1 MYNTFLAAYK
11 RASKLG
17 KKNDWVRKKNC
28 STNVKYSK
36 KKSWNTFSLEQI
48 LKSVKVKKTNIKTKF
63 DLLKLISK
71 YVDYL
76 LINNTK
82 SLENS
87 STKDMLFEVL
97 MARFDILEE
106 NRKAFLEIYKILKK
120 NPQQLIKL
128 LPTFLESMI
137 ITAELSKYKVNGL
150 KGTIRLKGLM
160 LIYFITFFQWVD
172 DKESSLEK
180 TMTALDKNLDQAEKM
195 SKLFLWKI

>member
-1 MYNTFLAAYK
+1 MFFWQLIK
-11 RASKLG
+11 KLLNLEKQMIEFE
-17 KKNDWVRKKNC
+17 KKIAQQTL
-28 STNVKYSK
+28 SILK
-36 KKSWNTFSLEQI
+36 KKSWNAFSLEQV

-63 DLLKLISK
+63 DLLKIISK

-137 ITAELSKYKVNGL
+137 ISAELSKYKVNGL

-180 TMTALDKNLDQAEKM
+180 TMTALDKNLDQAEKL
-195 SKLFLWKI
+195 SKLFL

>member
-1 MYNTFLAAYK
+1 MIEYE
-11 RASKLG
+11 
-17 KKNDWVRKKNC
+17 KKIAQQTLHVLN
-28 STNVKYSK
+28 
-36 KKSWNTFSLEQI
+36 KKSWNTFSLDQI
-48 LKSVKVKKTNIKTKF
+48 LKKVKVKKTNIKTKF
-63 DLLKLISK
+63 DLLKTISK

-76 LINNTK
+76 LIDKTN

-87 STKDMLFEVL
+87 TSKDMLFEVL

-172 DKESSLEK
+172 DKDSSLEK
-180 TMTALDKNLDQAEKM
+180 TMTALDKNLDQAGKL
-195 SKLFLWKI
+195 SKIFL

>member
-1 MYNTFLAAYK
+1 MIEFE
-11 RASKLG
+11 
-17 KKNDWVRKKNC
+17 KKIAQKTLNIL
-28 STNVKYSK
+28 K

-97 MARFDILEE
+97 MARFDILEAH
-106 NRKAFLEIYKILKK
+106 RKAFLEIYKILKK
-120 NPQQLIKL
+120 NPQQFIKL
-128 LPTFLESMI
+128 LPVFFESMI
-137 ITAELSKYKVNGL
+137 ITADIIVP
-150 KGTIRLKGLM
+150 T
-160 LIYFITFFQWVD
+160 LISIFV
-172 DKESSLEK
+172 KSE
-180 TMTALDKNLDQAEKM
+180 
-195 SKLFLWKI
+195 

>member
-1 MYNTFLAAYK
+1 MKEHLNLEKQMIEYE
-11 RASKLG
+11 
-17 KKNDWVRKKNC
+17 KKIAQQTLNILM
-28 STNVKYSK
+28 
-36 KKSWNTFSLEQI
+36 KKSWNTFSLVQV
-48 LKSVKVKKTNIKTKF
+48 LKNVKVKKTYIKTKF
-63 DLLKLISK
+63 DLLKPISK

-97 MARFDILEE
+97 MARFDILEA

-120 NPQQLIKL
+120 NPQQFIKL
-128 LPTFLESMI
+128 IPIFLESMI

-160 LIYFITFFQWVD
+160 LIYFITFFQWMD
-172 DKESSLEK
+172 DKNFSLEK
-180 TMTALDKNLDQAEKM
+180 TMTALDKNLDQAEKF
-195 SKLFLWKI
+195 SKLFL